1 MQLQHVSKPNWLM
14 NSWDRS
20 EQAGLKE
27 RRLPEDV
34 RISPAMLKDRRQ
46 QHHALIDAI
55 TQFALPLFNQLF
67 AHSDSRLILTDN
79 QGVIIG
85 SWGQPKFRE
94 KLTEIALSSGACWQE
109 RLKGTNA
116 IGTALVEA
124 KPVTVVGDEHYIQR
138 HRFISC
144 SASPLFDHKGN
155 LVGILDITSE
165 QQKHDLSTQVLVQN
179 MVQLVENQLL
189 NQVPEGHFR
198 VDLACKK
205 SLLNSGWQGILIAD
219 ESGQVVAHNQVAGQL
234 LAKQQVVGESL
245 DAILQ
250 SQQSH
255 SPLFFETKTLQAK
268 RPRSRALSPSSD
280 LHFGDATVEHC
291 WQQANRV
298 IDKDISLLI
307 LGETGVGKN
316 EFVKALHKNSQRKQ
330 GPLVCVNCGAL
341 PKDLIESELFG
352 YVAGAF
358 TGASSKGYQGKIR
371 QADKGI
377 LFLDEIADLPLDAQS
392 RLLHVLQDKTVLPIG
407 SNQTWQVDTQIIAAT
422 HKDLEQLVQ
431 LGLFRQDL
439 YYRLNGLIIELPRF
453 AKRDDKGALIEHI
466 HRRYAQEH
474 QDICPHLMTLL
485 LHYAWPGNLRELDSL
500 LKVATL
506 MAQGEPSLSLAHVPA
521 HLAQKLGQLIEPD
534 ATEKEVKDLRSTV
547 DESLVKTYQ
556 ATQGNISQTSRL
568 LGISRNT
575 IYRKL
580 KSLGMIKSAR

>member
-144 SASPLFDHKGN
+144 SASPLFDHTGT
-155 LVGILDITSE
+155 LIGILDITSE
-165 QQKHDLSTQVLVQN
+165 QQQHDFSTQVLVQN

-189 NQVPEGHFR
+189 NQIPDGHFR
-198 VDLACKK
+198 VDLACEK

-219 ESGQVVAHNQVAGQL
+219 ESGQILAHNQVAGQL
-234 LAKQQVVGESL
+234 LARENVIGSSL
-245 DAILQ
+245 EAILNQ
-250 SQQSH
+250 NKTA
-255 SPLFFETKTLQAK
+255 LTLVYETKTLTRQQ
-268 RPRSRALSPSSD
+268 RRSRTISPSND
-280 LHFGDATVEHC
+280 LHFGDSLVEHS

-298 IDKDISLLI
+298 IDKDIRLLI

-330 GPLVCVNCGAL
+330 GPLVAVNCGAL

-352 YVAGAF
+352 YAPGAF
-358 TGASSKGYQGKIR
+358 TGANSKGYQGKIR

-377 LFLDEIADLPLDAQS
+377 LFLDEIADLPLEAQS
-392 RLLHVLQDKTVLPIG
+392 RLLHVLQDNTVLPIG
-407 SNQTWQVDTQIIAAT
+407 SNQAVQVDTQIIAAT
-422 HKDLEQLVQ
+422 HKDLDQLVQ
-431 LGLFRQDL
+431 LGQFRQDL

-453 AKRDDKGALIEHI
+453 AERDDKRAFIEHI
-466 HRRYAQEH
+466 HRRYAQDH
-474 QDICPHLMTLL
+474 QKICPHLMALL
-485 LHYAWPGNLRELDSL
+485 LHYTWPGNLRELDSL
-500 LKVATL
+500 LKVASL

-521 HLAQKLGQLIEPD
+521 HLAQKLGQLSEANAA
-534 ATEKEVKDLRSTV
+534 ATEVKDLRSTV

-580 KSLGMIKSAR
+580 KSLGMIKSSR